1 MHLTKLG
8 NDVYFPFTGETPE
21 RQILLQVTGAAGD
34 LAGKEPRGL
43 GSLASALPGHL
54 NLLSGLKCRDFHSY
68 RIPNGTTSV

>member
-21 RQILLQVTGAAGD
+21 RQILLKVTGAAGD

-43 GSLASALPGHL
+43 GSLASALSRPPESSL
-54 NLLSGLKCRDFHSY
+54 
-68 RIPNGTTSV
+68 